1 MLTVLVRMPPVAKKV
16 LMVTVDSVLI
26 TLSLWLAFCLRLS
39 GWYSDLAALMPVSL
53 VLVLVSLP
61 MFSFLGLY
69 RGVVRHMGEQGVF
82 QLIKATAASSLVVAI
97 LATLASSSFFPRSIF
112 IIYGLLLFALL
123 ASSRV
128 IAAYLLGGRRS
139 LRQGKRVA
147 IYGAAELGRQLASTL
162 RLGTDF
168 LPVVFLDRDVHL
180 QGRNID
186 ALEVLN
192 PYRDDLQAILC
203 RMGVDEILLAI
214 PDLGPSQRRSILER
228 LEGLAFHVRTVP
240 SMEDILAGRARLDQ
254 LVEVSIEDLLG
265 RDQVPAMPDLLGHC
279 ITGRR
284 VLVTGAGGSIGSELC
299 RQVLRQNASFLVL
312 FEHSEFALYTI
323 EMELRQICEREG
335 LATELLTVLGSVQDS
350 RLVDRV
356 FDEMTLDTVYHAA
369 AYKHVPMVEENPF
382 EGIRNNVFGTRV
394 VAEAAQRAGVR
405 HFVLISTDKAVRPT
419 NVMGASKRLAEL
431 VLQACAMGS
440 TKTTF
445 SMVRFGNVL
454 GSSGSV
460 VPLFRRQIAEGGPVT
475 LTHVDITRFFM
486 TIPEAVLLVIQAGAM
501 ASGGEVFVLDMGEP
515 VRIVDLAEKMIRLS
529 GHKVKSAT
537 SPDGDVEIQITG
549 LRPGEKLYEEL
560 LIGDAVGDT
569 VHPRILRAEEECFEW
584 SVLQPALDQLGLL
597 VEKSDRFAVRT
608 FLQRW
613 VVGYRPNPCESGS
626 VEGETAQT
634 LRPPAERP
642 ALAA

>member
-1 MLTVLVRMPPVAKKV
+1 
-16 LMVTVDSVLI
+16 
-26 TLSLWLAFCLRLS
+26 
-39 GWYSDLAALMPVSL
+39 
-53 VLVLVSLP
+53 
-61 MFSFLGLY
+61 
-69 RGVVRHMGEQGVF
+69 
-82 QLIKATAASSLVVAI
+82 
-97 LATLASSSFFPRSIF
+97 
-112 IIYGLLLFALL
+112 
-123 ASSRV
+123 
-128 IAAYLLGGRRS
+128 
-139 LRQGKRVA
+139 
-147 IYGAAELGRQLASTL
+147 
-162 RLGTDF
+162 
-168 LPVVFLDRDVHL
+168 
-180 QGRNID
+180 
-186 ALEVLN
+186 
-192 PYRDDLQAILC
+192 
-203 RMGVDEILLAI
+203 
-214 PDLGPSQRRSILER
+214 
-228 LEGLAFHVRTVP
+228 
-240 SMEDILAGRARLDQ
+240 
-254 LVEVSIEDLLG
+254 
-265 RDQVPAMPDLLGHC
+265 
-279 ITGRR
+279 
-284 VLVTGAGGSIGSELC
+284 
-299 RQVLRQNASFLVL
+299 
-312 FEHSEFALYTI
+312 
-323 EMELRQICEREG
+323 
-335 LATELLTVLGSVQDS
+335 
-350 RLVDRV
+350 
-356 FDEMTLDTVYHAA
+356 
-369 AYKHVPMVEENPF
+369 
-382 EGIRNNVFGTRV
+382 
-394 VAEAAQRAGVR
+394 
-405 HFVLISTDKAVRPT
+405 
-419 NVMGASKRLAEL
+419 
-431 VLQACAMGS
+431 MGS